1 MSSRASPPGHTA
13 FLQERDMA
21 IDRMDDIQESRLD
34 ETIEETQV
42 VAEGKI
48 FRFERLQVTL
58 PDGARSVRDVVRLPG
73 GSTVV
78 AIDGEGYVYLVSQY
92 RAAVGRMT
100 LELPA
105 GRLEPGES
113 PEECAAR
120 ELLEETGLRAGTL
133 RRLTSILTSPGY
145 SDEMLHVFLATDLE
159 NGEANPD
166 DGEFINAMMFP
177 FDEIVDF
184 VASGII
190 RDAKTVVGIMLAERE
205 LRLGPGSGD

>member
-1 MSSRASPPGHTA
+1 
-13 FLQERDMA
+13 MA

-166 DGEFINAMMFP
+166 EGEFINAMMFP